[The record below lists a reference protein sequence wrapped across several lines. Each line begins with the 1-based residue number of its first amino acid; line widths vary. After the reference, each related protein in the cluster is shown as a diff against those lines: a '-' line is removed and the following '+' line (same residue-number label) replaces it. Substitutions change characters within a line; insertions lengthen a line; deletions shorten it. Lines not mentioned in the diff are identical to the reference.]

1 MWSFVNNLLQLRA
14 EGTANSFG
22 AGECEHH
29 LGLGGLL
36 DVASELGIE
45 RSCQDFGLTLG
56 AGAWTPV
63 RMWCCPAGALHAAR
77 CRHCRWI

>member
-14 EGTANSFG
+14 EGRQQLH

-29 LGLGGLL
+29 LWPGGLL

-45 RSCQDFGLTLG
+45 RSRPFGLTLG
-56 AGAWTPV
+56 AGACH
-63 RMWCCPAGALHAAR
+63 R
-77 CRHCRWI
+77 